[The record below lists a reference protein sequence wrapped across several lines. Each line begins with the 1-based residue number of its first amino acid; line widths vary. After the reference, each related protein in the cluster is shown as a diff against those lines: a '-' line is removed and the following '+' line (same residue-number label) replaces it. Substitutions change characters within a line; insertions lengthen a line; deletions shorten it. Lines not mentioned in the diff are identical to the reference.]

1 MCDTVEYFEEKAR
14 FEDEDETELIQEKLE
29 RFVINILTE
38 VEKRDKRFQGTLI
51 KSGSVYE
58 GVKVG
63 QPDEFDFMIRIDSL
77 INKPS
82 FHPCDKGEGYTK
94 LILQEQEWEEFND
107 DEGFFNPNLLSRF
120 FKKLVNASLSTAE
133 LPEGLVI
140 QRETQENWNETLWP
154 IASVLL
160 GNTDEKE
167 SSGAMYSTETHGPA
181 TTFSIDWQGGDSYR
195 RLNVS
200 LDLTPT
206 LEFQLTK
213 FPAQLSK
220 LAQEINPVLQKCGF
234 HVVPAG
240 FDSWRIS
247 FSLAEKEILASS
259 PDGFKACYR
268 VLKAVRD
275 DISKRL
281 RWNPSLIPS
290 YILKTILLSELFTKD
305 RHLTWEKDYWSE
317 RIVQVLGLALEG
329 VKGEK
334 IPSFF
339 IPTHNLLTVS
349 DHDNKLR
356 QCVLEDMLN
365 QAKGLDLVYARE
377 DVEEKKQQILV
388 LKMIDLLDFMI
399 SNLVAG
405 KNPTAVM
412 KKMFVNIANFPMC
425 QKTRWFWAP
434 FTDFATLELDERAYK
449 RLVQIWSWVEDFFT
463 KLLATL
469 EGETNLLAQKL
480 YIRACEKKK
489 QFESGHKG
497 LLEQEVEQI
506 SPREVLFEWL
516 EDTVDFYF
524 EEENSMLPNLHKVFP
539 SGLPK
544 SGLFP
549 DVADVTVKEG
559 SDKGRG
565 VLKQHLRKYI
575 FMVPENYIVNTVV
588 EYVSQMFLNGKE
600 VWKQK
605 LDFIT
610 IPELDLD

>member
-1 MCDTVEYFEEKAR
+1 MEHFEEKAR
-14 FEDEDETELIQEKLE
+14 FKDEGEAELIREKLE

-38 VEKRDKRFQGTLI
+38 VEKRDKRLQGTLI

-63 QPDEFDFMIRIDSL
+63 RPDEFDFMIRIDSL
-77 INKPS
+77 TDKPL
-82 FHPCDKGEGYTK
+82 FHPCDKGKGYTK
-94 LILQEQEWEEFND
+94 LILQEQEWEEFKD

-120 FKKLVNASLSTAE
+120 FKKLVNTSLNNAE
-133 LPEGLVI
+133 RPKGLVI
-140 QRETQENWNETLWP
+140 KRDTQENWNETWWP
-154 IASVLL
+154 IASMLL
-160 GNTDEKE
+160 GNSDEQE

-181 TTFSIDWQGGDSYR
+181 TTFYIDWQGGDSYR
-195 RLNVS
+195 RLTVS
-200 LDLTPT
+200 LDLTLT
-206 LEFQLTK
+206 LDFQLTK
-213 FPAQLSK
+213 LPAQLSK
-220 LAQEINPVLQKCGF
+220 LAQEIDPVLQKCGF

-275 DISKRL
+275 EISERL
-281 RWNPSLIPS
+281 GWNPSLIPS
-290 YILKTILLSELFTKD
+290 YMLKTILLSELFTTD
-305 RHLTWEKDYWSE
+305 RHLTWEKEYWSE
-317 RIVQVLGLALEG
+317 RIVQVLELALEG
-329 VKGEK
+329 VKEEK

-365 QAKGLDLVYARE
+365 QVKGLDLVYTPE
-377 DVEEKKQQILV
+377 DAQEKKQQILV
-388 LKMIDLLDFMI
+388 LKMIDLLDFI
-399 SNLVAG
+399 ITSLLAG
-405 KNPTAVM
+405 KNSTIVM
-412 KKMFVNIANFPMC
+412 KKMFVNIANFPIS
-425 QKTRWFWAP
+425 QKTRWFWAQV
-434 FTDFATLELDERAYK
+434 TDFATLELDERAYK
-449 RLVQIWSWVEDFFT
+449 RLIEIWSWVEVFFT
-463 KLLATL
+463 KFLATL
-469 EGETNLLAQKL
+469 EGETNFLAQKL
-480 YIRACEKKK
+480 YIRTCKKK
-489 QFESGHKG
+489 KKFESDNKG
-497 LLEQEVEQI
+497 LLEQQVKQI

-516 EDTVDFYF
+516 ENAVDFYF
-524 EEENSMLPNLHKVFP
+524 EEENSTLPNLHKAVP
-539 SGLPK
+539 SELTK
-544 SGLFP
+544 SSLFP
-549 DVADVTVKEG
+549 DVADVAVKEG
-559 SDKGRG
+559 SEKGRG

-588 EYVSQMFLNGKE
+588 EYVSQMFLNSKE